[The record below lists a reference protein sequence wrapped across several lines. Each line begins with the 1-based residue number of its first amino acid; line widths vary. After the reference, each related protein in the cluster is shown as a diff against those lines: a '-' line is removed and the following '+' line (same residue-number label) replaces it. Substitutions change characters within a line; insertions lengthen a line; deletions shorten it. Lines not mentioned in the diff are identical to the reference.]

1 MVEKGYKLTEVG
13 AIPIDWELNSIDELI
28 DLLTDFDSN
37 GSFASVAENV
47 KVYDYEEFAWY
58 VRSTDLENR
67 TKMNEVRYV
76 DKASYDFLKKTS
88 LFGGELLFL
97 KRGDIGRVYLF
108 KKQSNFATV
117 APNLYLLKINS
128 RTRPEYL
135 YYFFNTQLGQNQL
148 KSKNASSTLGALYKD
163 DVKSIIVPLPT
174 LHEQAAIAEA
184 LSDMDAQIAQTEKL
198 IEKKKAIKKGMMQE
212 LFTPKEG
219 WVTKKLEDLCV
230 IIKSGGTPL
239 TSNPNFYNGEIP
251 FLSIGDM
258 TSQGKY
264 LKYTTSTISREGLE
278 SSASWIVPK
287 NSIIYSMY
295 ASVGYVSITKV
306 ELAISQAVLCMIF
319 KSSLNL
325 SYMYYYLLSIQT
337 KVLMYVGEGTQ
348 KNLNAAT
355 VKQFDVYLPS
365 LTEQL
370 QIAEILN
377 DQDNE
382 ISLLETKLQKLKYQ
396 KQGMMQAL
404 LIGKIRLI

>member
-1 MVEKGYKLTEVG
+1 MVEKGYKQTEVG
-13 AIPIDWELNSIDELI
+13 VIPEDWNSVQIKDI
-28 DLLTDFDSN
+28 ACVKG
-37 GSFASVAENV
+37 GS
-47 KVYDYEEFAWY
+47 
-58 VRSTDLENR
+58 TP
-67 TKMNEVRYV
+67 
-76 DKASYDFLKKTS
+76 KTS
-88 LFGGELLFL
+88 ISKYWDGHINWFTPTEVGEHKYLYFSNRKITEVGL
-97 KRGDIGRVYLF
+97 KDCSATILPIGTILMTTRAGIGDLGILKNEASTNQGF
-108 KKQSNFATV
+108 QSLICN
-117 APNLYLLKINS
+117 NNINN
-128 RTRPEYL
+128 EYL
-135 YYFFNTQLGQNQL
+135 YYLMQTKKNDLL
-148 KSKNASSTLGALYKD
+148 RNASGSTFLEISPSK
-163 DVKSIIVPLPT
+163 VKSILIPLPP
-174 LHEQAAIAEA
+174 LPEQTAIAEA
-184 LSDMDAQIAQTEKL
+184 LSDMDALIAQTEKL
-198 IEKKKAIKKGMMQE
+198 IEKKKAIKQGMMQK
-212 LFTPKEG
+212 LLTPKEG
-219 WVTKKLEDLCV
+219 WVTKKLGDLCL

-239 TSNPNFYNGEIP
+239 TSNPNFYNGEVP

-306 ELAISQAVLCMIF
+306 ELAISQAVLGMIF

-337 KVLMYVGEGTQ
+337 KVLKYVGEGTQ
-348 KNLNAAT
+348 KNLNAAS

-377 DQDNE
+377 EQDNE
-382 ISLLETKLQKLKYQ
+382 ISLLETKLQKLNHQ

-404 LIGKIRLI
+404 LTGKIRLI